1 VSAQRERKRAS
12 ATLALQSAQSD
23 AIYMEKTMKS
33 LWPHRSVFAFAVL
46 IGLVLGCKS
55 TTTSSTTNNKE
66 EGPKS
71 TNSSNS
77 RTNTGSA
84 TAPDIAGT
92 YNVTGSNPEGG
103 QYKGTLEVIARGDV
117 YQFHWNAGMQYD
129 GIGIQNGNIIAVAFA
144 NGADGKGCGVV
155 DYDIRSDGSLNGKWG
170 YWGVNEAGT
179 ESARR
184 TSGSGLVGEY
194 DANGKNPDGKTYQ
207 AHLTVESAGNLFH
220 FSWSNNTDGVAI
232 KRGNNVAV
240 GIGGQRCGFVVYQ
253 VQSDGSLDGTWGGG
267 GSDKTGTEKATKQ

>member
-1 VSAQRERKRAS
+1 
-12 ATLALQSAQSD
+12 
-23 AIYMEKTMKS
+23 MKN
-33 LWPHRSVFAFAVL
+33 LWPQRSVLAFAVL

-55 TTTSSTTNNKE
+55 TTTSTSNSTGNKDDA
-66 EGPKS
+66 KN

-77 RTNTGSA
+77 RSNAGT
-84 TAPDIAGT
+84 PDIAGT
-92 YNVTGSNPEGG
+92 YNVTGSNPGGG
-103 QYKGTLEVIARGDV
+103 QYKGTLEVIKRGDV
-117 YQFHWNAGMQYD
+117 YQFRWNAGTQYD
-129 GIGIQNGNIIAVAFA
+129 GIGIQNENIIAVAFA

-155 DYDIRSDGSLNGKWG
+155 DYDIGSDGSLNGKWG

-184 TSGSGLVGEY
+184 TSGSGLAGEY
-194 DANGKNPDGKTYQ
+194 DATGKNPDGKTYQ
-207 AHLTVESAGNLFH
+207 THLTVEPAGNLFH
-220 FSWSNNTDGVAI
+220 FTWSNNTDGVAI

-253 VQSDGSLDGTWGGG
+253 AQSDGSLDGIWGGG